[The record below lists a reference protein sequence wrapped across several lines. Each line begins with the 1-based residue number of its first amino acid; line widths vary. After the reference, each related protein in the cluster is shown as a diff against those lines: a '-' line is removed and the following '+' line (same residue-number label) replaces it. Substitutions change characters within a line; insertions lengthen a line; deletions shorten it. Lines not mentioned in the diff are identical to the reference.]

1 MASATAVQRLD
12 LAPRMPP
19 RLPASEMSWLPR
31 VRGNQEIRD
40 DLLSTPHL
48 ERAGI
53 GFAGIGHRG
62 SERHL
67 LLRDWVPVPA
77 GEYVV
82 QLDSH
87 LEVNPTFWARHAKR
101 ARGSGE
107 ALVVLHSHPRDTR
120 IPSFS
125 PSDDGGEARLIPK
138 IQARAPVPVAAVV
151 VSPGGEQARVTNP
164 DGTAGPVTV
173 RLAGRLQPESR
184 PEVPNERFDRQL
196 RVLGKDGQRV
206 LAGLTVGVIGAGGL
220 GSHVIQQLIH
230 LGIGRVIVIDP
241 DRVAPSNLSR
251 LVGATRF
258 DAAFR
263 RPKTAVARRLS
274 RRVGGPAHVVEVR
287 GSVTDEGPARRLL
300 ACDLVVG
307 CTDNQWSRT
316 VLNAIAYQY
325 YVPVLDLGVELQN
338 AGAMGGRVTWL
349 VPGSPCL
356 WCLNIL
362 NAQRVRA
369 EQLPPQMLK
378 EEVARGYLQ
387 GLDEPAPAVVS
398 INGAVAS
405 IAVTELLARTT
416 EFAGPQ
422 SRATQ
427 LMYRLSDGVVRRA
440 SPAPSKACPTCSAAG
455 HLGLADLGTPPW
467 TSRNTGQS

>member
-1 MASATAVQRLD
+1 MTSTLD
-12 LAPRMPP
+12 APAF
-19 RLPASEMSWLPR
+19 LWQA
-31 VRGNQEIRD
+31 IRD

-53 GFAGIGHRG
+53 GFAGISQRG
-62 SERHL
+62 TNRHL
-67 LLRDWVPVPA
+67 LLRDWTAVPA
-77 GEYVV
+77 GEYLL
-82 QLDSH
+82 QLGNH
-87 LEVNPTFWARHAKR
+87 LEVSPAFWARHAKR
-101 ARGSGE
+101 ARSSGE
-107 ALVVLHSHPRDTR
+107 ALVVLHSHPHDTG

-125 PSDDGGEARLIPK
+125 PSDDGGEASLVPK

-151 VSPGGEQARVTNP
+151 ISPGGEQARITDPGGAAEPLTVQFAGHPQPKGQP
-164 DGTAGPVTV
+164 DV
-173 RLAGRLQPESR
+173 SK
-184 PEVPNERFDRQL
+184 ERFDRQL
-196 RVLGKDGQRV
+196 RVLGKPGQRI
-206 LAGLTVGVIGAGGL
+206 LAELTVGVVGAGGL

-230 LGIGRVIVIDP
+230 LGVGRVVVIDP
-241 DRVAPSNLSR
+241 DHVAPSNLSR

-258 DAAFR
+258 DAALR

-274 RRVGGPAHVVEVR
+274 RRVGGPTQVREVR

-300 ACDLVVG
+300 SCSLVVG

-325 YVPVLDLGVELQN
+325 YIPVLDLGVELQN
-338 AGAMGGRVTWL
+338 TGAMGGRVTWL

-362 NAQRVRA
+362 DAQRVRA
-369 EQLPPQMLK
+369 EQLPPEAYK

-387 GLDEPAPAVVS
+387 GMDEPAPAVVS
-398 INGAVAS
+398 INGAIAS

-416 EFAGPQ
+416 DFAGSQ
-422 SRATQ
+422 ARATQ
-427 LMYRLSDGVVRRA
+427 LMYRLSDGVIRRT
-440 SPAPSKACPTCSAAG
+440 SPTPRTACPTCSNSG

-467 TSRNTGQS
+467 TQT